1 MLIAS
6 GVGLVFPFAR
16 TFAIFLF
23 FSAFYAASNGVIL
36 SVDTALT
43 SDLVPLEE
51 AGKYMAYANL
61 AVGVAN
67 AVAPPIFGLILNFQG
82 APTLLSFI
90 VFFVLSAIF
99 FVASCAV
106 LAFKVPNK

>member
-1 MLIAS
+1 V
-6 GVGLVFPFAR
+6 VGLFFPFAQS
-16 TFAIFLF
+16 FAIFLL
-23 FSAFYAASNGVIL
+23 FSSIYSASNGVIL

-67 AVAPPIFGLILNFQG
+67 GVAPPIFGLILNFQG
-82 APTLLSFI
+82 APTLGSFI
-90 VFFVLSAIF
+90 VFFVVSSVF
-99 FVASCAV
+99 FVISSIVMA
-106 LAFKVPNK
+106 LKVPNK